1 MMIKK
6 NEVLLFGKIVSIPEF
21 RSETKDGDEL
31 HQCLVEVPVKTVHS
45 GMIKELGKSYIT
57 LIYKINKS
65 ADRIDDQRIEEKAWL
80 SLKSGEFVEVK
91 GQLAQDRI
99 GRLGTSSV
107 FIRSFKVL
115 ERLDE
120 SQGNAIVTITGEIY
134 KNSPVIKQF
143 PNKAEKLTFLLN
155 QTDGESSMKTYVV
168 AWNNLAH
175 KIQEFDLIPG
185 DQVEVL
191 GNLVSRKYHDRSTE
205 QDVNVC
211 ELLARRVNF
220 VERIDRELVSAVE
233 CNKIEVDKDV
243 QE

>member
-1 MMIKK
+1 MVK
-6 NEVLLFGKIVSIPEF
+6 NEVLLFGKIVSVPEF

-31 HQCLVEVPVKTVHS
+31 YQCLVEVPVKSVHS
-45 GMIKELGKSYIT
+45 GMIKEIGKSYIT
-57 LIYKINKS
+57 LIRKINKTV
-65 ADRIDDQRIEEKAWL
+65 DQTDEQRSEERAWL
-80 SLKSGEFVEVK
+80 ALKSGEFVEVK

-107 FIRSFKVL
+107 FIRSLKVIEKL
-115 ERLDE
+115 EE
-120 SQGNAIVTITGEIY
+120 SQGNAIANIIGEVY

-155 QTDGESSMKTYVV
+155 QTNGESSMKTYIV

-175 KIQEFDLIPG
+175 KIQEFNLNPG

-191 GNLVSRKYHDRSTE
+191 GNLVSRKYHDRTTE
-205 QDVNVC
+205 QDVNIC
-211 ELLARRVNF
+211 ELLAKRVNIIS
-220 VERIDRELVSAVE
+220 RADM
-233 CNKIEVDKDV
+233 KIEVDKDE

>member
-1 MMIKK
+1 MIK
-6 NEVLLFGKIVSIPEF
+6 NEVLLFGRIVSVPEF
-21 RSETKDGDEL
+21 RSETKDGAEL
-31 HQCLVEVPVKTVHS
+31 HQCLVEVPVKSIHS
-45 GMIKELGKSYIT
+45 GMIKEIGKSYIT
-57 LIYKINKS
+57 LIRKINKTAKS
-65 ADRIDDQRIEEKAWL
+65 TAESRLEEETWL

-107 FIRSFKVL
+107 FVRSFKVL
-115 ERLDE
+115 EKLDE
-120 SQGNAIVTITGEIY
+120 SQGNAIVTIIGDVY
-134 KNSPVIKQF
+134 KNAPVIKQF

-175 KIQEFDLIPG
+175 KIQELNFIPG

-205 QDVNVC
+205 QDVNIC
-211 ELLARRVNF
+211 ELLARRVNLISK
-220 VERIDRELVSAVE
+220 VDE
-233 CNKIEVDKDV
+233 KIEADKDG

>member
-1 MMIKK
+1 MIE
-6 NEVLLFGKIVSIPEF
+6 NEVRLFGKIVSVPEF

-31 HQCLVEVPVKTVHS
+31 HQCLVEVPVKSIHN
-45 GMIKELGKSYIT
+45 GMIKEIGKSYIT
-57 LIYKINKS
+57 LIYKISNS
-65 ADRIDDQRIEEKAWL
+65 RTAILDSFWL
-80 SLKSGEFVEVK
+80 SLKSGEFIEVE
-91 GQLAQDRI
+91 GQLVQDRI

-107 FIRSFKVL
+107 FVRTFTILGEL
-115 ERLDE
+115 EE
-120 SQGNAIVTITGEIY
+120 SQGNAITTITGEVY
-134 KNSPVIKQF
+134 KNAPSIKQF

-191 GNLVSRKYHDRSTE
+191 GNLVSRKYYDRSTE

-220 VERIDRELVSAVE
+220 IERIDRELASAVE
-233 CNKIEVDKDV
+233 CNKIEVDKDG